1 MFEVLVYL
9 YETYYRPDACP
20 EPEALVKKLSA
31 IGFEEDE
38 ITKALG
44 WLTDLAEANHE
55 FADKYPQQTSFS
67 FGIRIYAQQEI
78 DVLGIAAIG
87 FIQFLESAKMLNP
100 VQREIVIERALTVS
114 ETPVPLDKLKV
125 IVLMVLW
132 SQGKEPDGLM
142 FDELFLDEDDEPEP
156 RLLH

>member
-1 MFEVLVYL
+1 MFDVLVYL

-20 EPEALVKKLSA
+20 DSEALVKKLSA

-38 ITKALG
+38 ISKALG
-44 WLTDLAEANHE
+44 WLTDLAESANV
-55 FADKYPQQTSFS
+55 FSNQSPQLAPSSTGF
-67 FGIRIYAQQEI
+67 RIYANREQE
-78 DVLGIAAIG
+78 VLGTAAIG
-87 FIQFLESAKMLNP
+87 FIQFLESAKVLSP
-100 VQREIVIERALTVS
+100 AQREIVIERALAAR
-114 ETPVPLDKLKV
+114 ETQISLDKLKV

-142 FDELFLDEDDEPEP
+142 FDELFLDDEDAEP